1 MFESKCFTLDMEPKM
16 IKMIIF
22 KSTPVIAND
31 YEGIDDDGID
41 ARIYMTYRVSLKKRS
56 LTRLAP
62 LEAPRLFL
70 GLEIIPKCYEILFCW
85 SGVPIYPFSY
95 HL

>member
-1 MFESKCFTLDMEPKM
+1 MVPKM

-41 ARIYMTYRVSLKKRS
+41 ARIYMTYMIYMYDMMYDKIMIITFERTLPAALCSSRFCSVVFAVSAASWKHC
-56 LTRLAP
+56 P
-62 LEAPRLFL
+62 
-70 GLEIIPKCYEILFCW
+70 
-85 SGVPIYPFSY
+85 
-95 HL
+95 